1 MAAVGRGVRTR
12 LSTEDGTSP
21 IVASVAVA
29 VFLGFL
35 LLASQTL
42 LHLYALSTA
51 STAAAD
57 AARRVAAV
65 GGTCADGRAHVTA
78 LLGGWG
84 EQVAVACERRA
95 GQVEVRVTGPSP
107 ARLAGGVAARVGIGE
122 VDRAAIVPLEVAP

>member
-1 MAAVGRGVRTR
+1 VAGDGQR
-12 LSTEDGTSP
+12 LGAHLPSEDGTSP

-51 STAAAD
+51 SAAAAD

-65 GGTCADGRAHVTA
+65 GGTCDDGHAQVTA

-84 EQVAVACERRA
+84 DHVTVACQRRA
-95 GQVEVRVTGPSP
+95 GEVEVRVTGPSP
-107 ARLAGGVAARVGIGE
+107 ARLAGGIAARIGIGE

>member
-1 MAAVGRGVRTR
+1 MAGIAVRARAHA
-12 LSTEDGTSP
+12 EDGTSP

-29 VFLGFL
+29 TFLGFL

-51 STAAAD
+51 SAAAAD

-65 GGTCADGRAHVTA
+65 GGTCDDGRAQVAA

-84 EQVAVACERRA
+84 EQVTIACQRRA
-95 GQVEVRVTGPSP
+95 TEVEVRVTGPSP
-107 ARLAGGVAARVGIGE
+107 ARLAGGVAARMGIGE
-122 VDRAAIVPLEVAP
+122 VDRAALVPLEVAP